1 MFLVIGLSF
10 VPLIGFSILGII
22 IIIFPKAI
30 LNIKHFHGSM
40 KGSIL
45 DNNLEFRKSAIIIT
59 RIAGIIFILLGIA
72 IFSLIN
78 GWLDSIL
85 NIS

>member
-22 IIIFPKAI
+22 IIIFTKAI

>member
-10 VPLIGFSILGII
+10 VPLIGFSILGFILFL
-22 IIIFPKAI
+22 FPKAI
-30 LNIKHFHGSM
+30 LNLKYFNGSM

-59 RIAGIIFILLGIA
+59 RIAGVIFILIGIL
-72 IFSLIN
+72 IFLLIN

-85 NIS
+85 NLA